1 MAMTKT
7 GWAAL
12 GAGAGGAIGG
22 LLGFFF
28 ADKAKPDN
36 KLPIAIGTTA
46 LGGIVGATL
55 LSYSKDEECPKC
67 LVPAPA
73 TGATPLTGSTPP
85 AGAGGTAPPVE
96 APPSPATAFTP
107 PPRVNIP

>member
-12 GAGAGGAIGG
+12 GAGAGGALGG
-22 LLGFFF
+22 LLGFLF

-67 LVPAPA
+67 LVLAPP
-73 TGATPLTGSTPP
+73 TLTAGSTPP
-85 AGAGGTAPPVE
+85 AGAGGT
-96 APPSPATAFTP
+96 TAFAP

>member
-12 GAGAGGAIGG
+12 GAGAGGALGG

-36 KLPIAIGTTA
+36 KLPIAIGTTV

-55 LSYSKDEECPKC
+55 LTYSKEEDCPKC
-67 LVPAPA
+67 LVLAPP
-73 TGATPLTGSTPP
+73 TLTGSSAPPGSEPP
-85 AGAGGTAPPVE
+85 AGAD
-96 APPSPATAFTP
+96 PSLATAFTAP

>member
-67 LVPAPA
+67 LVLAPPA
-73 TGATPLTGSTPP
+73 LTGFSTPP
-85 AGAGGTAPPVE
+85 GSASPADTGGA
-96 APPSPATAFTP
+96 ATAFAP